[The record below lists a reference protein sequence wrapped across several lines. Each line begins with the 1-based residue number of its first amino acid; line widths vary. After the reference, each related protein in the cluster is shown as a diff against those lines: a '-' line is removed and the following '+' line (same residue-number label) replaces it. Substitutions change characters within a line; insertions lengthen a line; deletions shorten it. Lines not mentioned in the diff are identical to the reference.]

1 VDDVDVGVPEP
12 AGGDQDAVR
21 VGDPTGVGG
30 PEIVRGHVGE
40 SGGADRLKEPAAE
53 AVVALLPMGGVSLAA
68 GKRERVRVIG
78 QRGEVLL
85 DELHDL
91 ARGSARRHLAECHP
105 SIRVNS
111 SRIKRAY
118 ARTPSALSS
127 GEPCGGL
134 CPGSFGR
141 LGELRCDG

>member
-1 VDDVDVGVPEP
+1 MLFSCSCQLRARSCPAEIVQVAGYLGVAPVDRPGVVASDDADVGVPEP

-91 ARGSARRHLAECHP
+91 ARGSARRHLAECNS
-105 SIRVNS
+105 SIRVN
-111 SRIKRAY
+111 
-118 ARTPSALSS
+118 
-127 GEPCGGL
+127 
-134 CPGSFGR
+134 
-141 LGELRCDG
+141 